1 MRKIFVL
8 IALACSLLVCAA
20 AQAAQITDVKWGVNK
35 EEVLRFVVD
44 LTDNAGYAV
53 DIEGSVLNLTVN
65 ASKGSQVAAQ
75 GIVKSAL
82 ATSYQVVDK
91 EHYTIVR
98 VPLRQSLSESHY
110 KSFTLKQ
117 DEQTNRP
124 FRVVLDIMPAQR
136 SVKAPAQSTAK
147 APAQS
152 SVKAQK
158 KITIRNNISS
168 KAPAQSSVKAPAQ
181 TNAPV
186 VSNRPVVSSRPTR
199 PAGARPAQPST
210 PVKSTTSAAQAGT
223 SVKSSTAAVKQPTPA
238 PTETKQTTITS
249 KKETKQPEKDK
260 EKKEVKNST
269 SPKVVNASSKQTKIV
284 GNGKFRTSGGL
295 SGKIITLD
303 AGHGGSDPGA
313 IGSDGTKEK
322 NITLAITKA
331 VKELLEKKG
340 AKVYMTRTTDVDVYG
355 PNASDADELQAR
367 VNVGEKYN
375 SDLFVSLHINSSVNK
390 NVGGFSTY
398 YYPKTNNDLRIA
410 KSIQDQLTANFGV
423 DDLGVRQANFYV
435 IKRIS
440 MPATLVE
447 MCFIS
452 NEKELV
458 LMKGKWFQN
467 KTARLIAAGIEKYFA

>member
-75 GIVKSAL
+75 GNVKSAL

-110 KSFTLKQ
+110 KSFTLKK
-117 DEQTNRP
+117 DAQTNRP

-136 SVKAPAQSTAK
+136 SVKAPM
-147 APAQS
+147 
-152 SVKAQK
+152 
-158 KITIRNNISS
+158 
-168 KAPAQSSVKAPAQ
+168 QSSVKAPAQ
-181 TNAPV
+181 TTAPV

-210 PVKSTTSAAQAGT
+210 PVKSTTSAAQSGT

-284 GNGKFRTSGGL
+284 GNGNFRTSGGL

-375 SDLFVSLHINSSVNK
+375 SDLFVSLHVNSSVNK

-398 YYPKTNNDLRIA
+398 YYPKTSNDLRIA

>member
-82 ATSYQVVDK
+82 ATSYQVVDR

-117 DEQTNRP
+117 DAQTNRP

-136 SVKAPAQSTAK
+136 SVKAPT
-147 APAQS
+147 
-152 SVKAQK
+152 
-158 KITIRNNISS
+158 
-168 KAPAQSSVKAPAQ
+168 QSSVKAPAQ
-181 TNAPV
+181 TTAPV

-199 PAGARPAQPST
+199 PAAKKPAVTQPST
-210 PVKSTTSAAQAGT
+210 PAKSTASAAQSGT
-223 SVKSSTAAVKQPTPA
+223 SVKSSTAAVKQPMPA

-398 YYPKTNNDLRIA
+398 YYPKTSNDLRIA

>member
-75 GIVKSAL
+75 GNVKSAL

-98 VPLRQSLSESHY
+98 VPLRQRLSESHY

-117 DEQTNRP
+117 DPQTNRP
-124 FRVVLDIMPAQR
+124 FRVVLDIMPAQ
-136 SVKAPAQSTAK
+136 SSGKAP
-147 APAQS
+147 
-152 SVKAQK
+152 V
-158 KITIRNNISS
+158 
-168 KAPAQSSVKAPAQ
+168 QSSVKAPAQ
-181 TNAPV
+181 TTAPV

-199 PAGARPAQPST
+199 PAAKKPAVTQPST
-210 PVKSTTSAAQAGT
+210 PAKSTASAAQ
-223 SVKSSTAAVKQPTPA
+223 SSAVKQTEA
-238 PTETKQTTITS
+238 AKKETKQTTITS
-249 KKETKQPEKDK
+249 KKETKQPEKDTTK
-260 EKKEVKNST
+260 TEAKSSA
-269 SPKVVNASSKQTKIV
+269 SPKVVPVSSKQTKIV
-284 GNGKFRTSGGL
+284 GNGNFRTSGGL

-398 YYPKTNNDLRIA
+398 YYPKTSNDLRIA

>member
-98 VPLRQSLSESHY
+98 VPLRQSISESHY

-117 DEQTNRP
+117 DPQTNRP

-152 SVKAQK
+152 SVKA
-158 KITIRNNISS
+158 
-168 KAPAQSSVKAPAQ
+168 PAQ
-181 TNAPV
+181 TTAPV

-199 PAGARPAQPST
+199 PAAKKPAVTQPST
-210 PVKSTTSAAQAGT
+210 PAKSEASAAQP
-223 SVKSSTAAVKQPTPA
+223 SAVKQTEA
-238 PTETKQTTITS
+238 AKTETKQTTITT

-260 EKKEVKNST
+260 AKAEAEAKSSA
-269 SPKVVNASSKQTKIV
+269 SPKAVPVSSKQTKIV

-398 YYPKTNNDLRIA
+398 YYPKTSNDLRIA

>member
-1 MRKIFVL
+1 ML

-20 AQAAQITDVKWGVNK
+20 AQAAQIADVKWGVNK

-98 VPLRQSLSESHY
+98 VPLRQSLSASHY

-117 DEQTNRP
+117 DAQTNRP

-136 SVKAPAQSTAK
+136 SEKAPAQSTAK

-152 SVKAQK
+152 SVKA
-158 KITIRNNISS
+158 
-168 KAPAQSSVKAPAQ
+168 PAQ
-181 TNAPV
+181 TTAPV

-199 PAGARPAQPST
+199 PAAKKPAVTQPST
-210 PVKSTTSAAQAGT
+210 PAKSTASAAQL
-223 SVKSSTAAVKQPTPA
+223 SAVKQTEA
-238 PTETKQTTITS
+238 AKTETKQTTITT

-260 EKKEVKNST
+260 AKAEAEAKSSA
-269 SPKVVNASSKQTKIV
+269 SPKAVPVSSKQTKIV

-375 SDLFVSLHINSSVNK
+375 SDLFVSLHVNSSVNK

-398 YYPKTNNDLRIA
+398 YYPKTSNDLRIA

>member
-98 VPLRQSLSESHY
+98 VPLRQSISASHY

-117 DEQTNRP
+117 DPQTNRP

-136 SVKAPAQSTAK
+136 SEKAPAQSTAK
-147 APAQS
+147 APAQ
-152 SVKAQK
+152 
-158 KITIRNNISS
+158 R
-168 KAPAQSSVKAPAQ
+168 SVKAPAQ
-181 TNAPV
+181 TTASV

-199 PAGARPAQPST
+199 PAAKKPAVTQPST
-210 PVKSTTSAAQAGT
+210 PAKSTASAAQSGT

-398 YYPKTNNDLRIA
+398 YYPKTSNDLRIA

>member
-75 GIVKSAL
+75 GNVKSVL
-82 ATSYQVVDK
+82 ATSYQVVDR

-117 DEQTNRP
+117 DPQTNRP

-136 SVKAPAQSTAK
+136 SVKAPMQSTAK

-152 SVKAQK
+152 SVKA
-158 KITIRNNISS
+158 
-168 KAPAQSSVKAPAQ
+168 PAQ
-181 TNAPV
+181 TTAPV

-210 PVKSTTSAAQAGT
+210 PVKSTTSAAQSGT
-223 SVKSSTAAVKQPTPA
+223 SVKSSTAAVKQPAPA

-260 EKKEVKNST
+260 EKKEVNNST
-269 SPKVVNASSKQTKIV
+269 SPKVVPVSSKQTKIV
-284 GNGKFRTSGGL
+284 GNGNFRTSGGL

-375 SDLFVSLHINSSVNK
+375 SDLFVSLHVNSSVNK

-398 YYPKTNNDLRIA
+398 YYPKTSNDLRIA

>member
-65 ASKGSQVAAQ
+65 ASKGAQVAAQ
-75 GIVKSAL
+75 GRVKSVL

-91 EHYTIVR
+91 EQYTIVR
-98 VPLRQSLSESHY
+98 IPLSQSVPESRY
-110 KSFTLKQ
+110 KSFTLKK
-117 DEQTNRP
+117 DPQTNRP

-136 SVKAPAQSTAK
+136 SVKTPAQA
-147 APAQS
+147 A
-152 SVKAQK
+152 
-158 KITIRNNISS
+158 
-168 KAPAQSSVKAPAQ
+168 
-181 TNAPV
+181 APV
-186 VSNRPVVSSRPTR
+186 VSNKPVVSSHPTR
-199 PAGARPAQPST
+199 PDGARPVRSST
-210 PVKSTTSAAQAGT
+210 PVKSTTSAAQSGS

-260 EKKEVKNST
+260 TKTEAKS
-269 SPKVVNASSKQTKIV
+269 SAAPKVVPVSSKQTKIV

-398 YYPKTNNDLRIA
+398 YYPKTSNDLRIA

>member
-75 GIVKSAL
+75 GNVKSAL

-110 KSFTLKQ
+110 KSFTLKK
-117 DEQTNRP
+117 DAQTNRP

-136 SVKAPAQSTAK
+136 SVKAQVQSTAK

-152 SVKAQK
+152 SVKA
-158 KITIRNNISS
+158 
-168 KAPAQSSVKAPAQ
+168 PAQ
-181 TNAPV
+181 TTAPV

-210 PVKSTTSAAQAGT
+210 PVKSTTSAAQSGT
-223 SVKSSTAAVKQPTPA
+223 SVKSSTAAEKQPTPA

-249 KKETKQPEKDK
+249 KKEIKQPEKDTTK
-260 EKKEVKNST
+260 TEAKS
-269 SPKVVNASSKQTKIV
+269 SAAPKVVPVSSKQTKIV

-398 YYPKTNNDLRIA
+398 YYPKTSNDLRIA

>member
-75 GIVKSAL
+75 GNVKSTL
-82 ATSYQVVDK
+82 ATSYQVVDR

-117 DEQTNRP
+117 DAQTNRP

-136 SVKAPAQSTAK
+136 SVKAPAQS
-147 APAQS
+147 
-152 SVKAQK
+152 
-158 KITIRNNISS
+158 
-168 KAPAQSSVKAPAQ
+168 SVKAPAQ
-181 TNAPV
+181 TTAPV

-210 PVKSTTSAAQAGT
+210 PVKSTTSAAQSGT

-238 PTETKQTTITS
+238 PTETKQTTITT
-249 KKETKQPEKDK
+249 KKETKQSEKDK
-260 EKKEVKNST
+260 AKAEAKSSA
-269 SPKVVNASSKQTKIV
+269 SPKVVPVSSKQTKIV

-375 SDLFVSLHINSSVNK
+375 SDLFVSLHVNSSVNK

-398 YYPKTNNDLRIA
+398 YYPKTSNDLRIA

>member
-1 MRKIFVL
+1 ML

-110 KSFTLKQ
+110 KSFTLKK
-117 DEQTNRP
+117 DAQTNRP

-152 SVKAQK
+152 SVKA
-158 KITIRNNISS
+158 
-168 KAPAQSSVKAPAQ
+168 PAQ
-181 TNAPV
+181 TTAPV

-199 PAGARPAQPST
+199 PAAKNPAVTQPST
-210 PVKSTTSAAQAGT
+210 PAKNTASAAQ
-223 SVKSSTAAVKQPTPA
+223 SSAVKQTEA
-238 PTETKQTTITS
+238 AKTETKQTTITT

-260 EKKEVKNST
+260 AKAEAKSSA
-269 SPKVVNASSKQTKIV
+269 SPKVVPVSSKQTKIV

-398 YYPKTNNDLRIA
+398 YYPKTSNDLRIA
-410 KSIQDQLTANFGV
+410 KAIQDQLTANFGV

>member
-1 MRKIFVL
+1 ML

-75 GIVKSAL
+75 GNVKSTL

-117 DEQTNRP
+117 DAQTNRP

-136 SVKAPAQSTAK
+136 SVKAPT
-147 APAQS
+147 
-152 SVKAQK
+152 
-158 KITIRNNISS
+158 
-168 KAPAQSSVKAPAQ
+168 QSSVKAPAQ
-181 TNAPV
+181 TTAPV

-199 PAGARPAQPST
+199 PAAKKPAVTQPST
-210 PVKSTTSAAQAGT
+210 PAKSTASAAQSGT
-223 SVKSSTAAVKQPTPA
+223 SVKSSTAAVKQPMPA

-398 YYPKTNNDLRIA
+398 YYPKTSNDLRIA

>member
-1 MRKIFVL
+1 ML

-75 GIVKSAL
+75 GNVKSTL

-117 DEQTNRP
+117 DAQTNRP

-136 SVKAPAQSTAK
+136 SVKAPT
-147 APAQS
+147 
-152 SVKAQK
+152 
-158 KITIRNNISS
+158 
-168 KAPAQSSVKAPAQ
+168 QSSVKAPAQ
-181 TNAPV
+181 TTATV

-199 PAGARPAQPST
+199 PAAKKPAVTQPST
-210 PVKSTTSAAQAGT
+210 PAKSTASAAQSGT
-223 SVKSSTAAVKQPTPA
+223 SVKSSTAAVKQPMPA

-398 YYPKTNNDLRIA
+398 YYPKTSNDLRIA

>member
-1 MRKIFVL
+1 ML

-82 ATSYQVVDK
+82 ATSYQVVDR

-117 DEQTNRP
+117 DAQTNRP

-136 SVKAPAQSTAK
+136 SVKAPMQSTAK

-152 SVKAQK
+152 SVKA
-158 KITIRNNISS
+158 
-168 KAPAQSSVKAPAQ
+168 PAQ
-181 TNAPV
+181 TTAPV

-210 PVKSTTSAAQAGT
+210 PVKSTTSAAQSGT
-223 SVKSSTAAVKQPTPA
+223 SVKSSTAAEKQPTPA

-398 YYPKTNNDLRIA
+398 YYPKTSNDLRIA

>member
-82 ATSYQVVDK
+82 ATSYQVVDR

-117 DEQTNRP
+117 DAQTNRP

-136 SVKAPAQSTAK
+136 SVKAQVQSTAK

-152 SVKAQK
+152 SVKA
-158 KITIRNNISS
+158 
-168 KAPAQSSVKAPAQ
+168 PAQ
-181 TNAPV
+181 TTAPV

-199 PAGARPAQPST
+199 PAAKKPTVTQPST
-210 PVKSTTSAAQAGT
+210 PAKSTASAAQ
-223 SVKSSTAAVKQPTPA
+223 SSAVKQTEA
-238 PTETKQTTITS
+238 AKTETKQTTITS
-249 KKETKQPEKDK
+249 KKETKQPEKDTTK
-260 EKKEVKNST
+260 TEAKS
-269 SPKVVNASSKQTKIV
+269 SAAPKVVPVSSKQTKIV

-398 YYPKTNNDLRIA
+398 YYPKTSNDLRIA

>member
-75 GIVKSAL
+75 GNVKSAL
-82 ATSYQVVDK
+82 ATSYQVVDR

-110 KSFTLKQ
+110 KSFTLKK
-117 DEQTNRP
+117 DAQTNRP

-136 SVKAPAQSTAK
+136 SVKAQAQSTAK

-152 SVKAQK
+152 SM
-158 KITIRNNISS
+158 
-168 KAPAQSSVKAPAQ
+168 KAPAQ
-181 TNAPV
+181 TTAPV

-199 PAGARPAQPST
+199 PAAKKPAVTQPST
-210 PVKSTTSAAQAGT
+210 PAKSTASAAQSGT

-398 YYPKTNNDLRIA
+398 YYPKTSNDLRIA

>member
-98 VPLRQSLSESHY
+98 VPLRQSISASHY

-117 DEQTNRP
+117 DAQTNRP

-152 SVKAQK
+152 SVKA
-158 KITIRNNISS
+158 
-168 KAPAQSSVKAPAQ
+168 PAQ
-181 TNAPV
+181 TTAPV

-199 PAGARPAQPST
+199 PAAKKPVVTQPST
-210 PVKSTTSAAQAGT
+210 PAKNTASAAQ
-223 SVKSSTAAVKQPTPA
+223 SSAVKQTEA
-238 PTETKQTTITS
+238 AKTETKQTTITT

-260 EKKEVKNST
+260 AKAEAKSSA
-269 SPKVVNASSKQTKIV
+269 SPKVVPVSSKQTKIV

-398 YYPKTNNDLRIA
+398 YYPKTSNDLRIA

>member
-75 GIVKSAL
+75 GNVKSAL

-98 VPLRQSLSESHY
+98 VPLRQRLSESHY

-117 DEQTNRP
+117 DAQTNRP

-136 SVKAPAQSTAK
+136 SVKAPMQSTAK
-147 APAQS
+147 AP
-152 SVKAQK
+152 
-158 KITIRNNISS
+158 T
-168 KAPAQSSVKAPAQ
+168 QSSVKAPAQ
-181 TNAPV
+181 PTAPV

-199 PAGARPAQPST
+199 PAAKKPAVTQPSA
-210 PVKSTTSAAQAGT
+210 PVKSTASAAKQ
-223 SVKSSTAAVKQPTPA
+223 KEAAKK
-238 PTETKQTTITS
+238 ETKQTTITS
-249 KKETKQPEKDK
+249 KKETKQPEKDTTK
-260 EKKEVKNST
+260 TEAKS
-269 SPKVVNASSKQTKIV
+269 SAAPKVVPVSSKQTKFV
-284 GNGKFRTSGGL
+284 GNGNFRTSGGL

-398 YYPKTNNDLRIA
+398 YYPKTSNDLRIA

>member
-117 DEQTNRP
+117 DAQTNRP

-136 SVKAPAQSTAK
+136 SVKAQVQSTAK

-152 SVKAQK
+152 SVKA
-158 KITIRNNISS
+158 S
-168 KAPAQSSVKAPAQ
+168 AQ
-181 TNAPV
+181 TTAPV

-210 PVKSTTSAAQAGT
+210 PVKSTTSAAQSGT

-398 YYPKTNNDLRIA
+398 YYPKTSNDLRIA

>member
-1 MRKIFVL
+1 ML

-75 GIVKSAL
+75 GNVKSAL
-82 ATSYQVVDK
+82 ATSYQVVDR

-117 DEQTNRP
+117 DAQTNRP

-136 SVKAPAQSTAK
+136 SVKAPMQSTAK

-152 SVKAQK
+152 SVKA
-158 KITIRNNISS
+158 
-168 KAPAQSSVKAPAQ
+168 PAQ
-181 TNAPV
+181 TTAPV

>member
-117 DEQTNRP
+117 DPQTNRP
-124 FRVVLDIMPAQR
+124 FRVVLDIMPAQ
-136 SVKAPAQSTAK
+136 SSAKAPMQSTAK

-152 SVKAQK
+152 SVKA
-158 KITIRNNISS
+158 
-168 KAPAQSSVKAPAQ
+168 PAQ
-181 TNAPV
+181 TTAPV

-199 PAGARPAQPST
+199 PAAKKPAVTQPST
-210 PVKSTTSAAQAGT
+210 PAKSTASAAQ
-223 SVKSSTAAVKQPTPA
+223 SSAVKQ
-238 PTETKQTTITS
+238 TEAAKTEMKQTTITS

-398 YYPKTNNDLRIA
+398 YYPKTSNDLRIA

-467 KTARLIAAGIEKYFA
+467 KTARLIAAGIEQYFA

>member
-20 AQAAQITDVKWGVNK
+20 VQAAQITDVKWGVNK

-98 VPLRQSLSESHY
+98 VPLRQSISASHY

-117 DEQTNRP
+117 DAQTNRP
-124 FRVVLDIMPAQR
+124 FRVVLDIMPAQS
-136 SVKAPAQSTAK
+136 SVK

-152 SVKAQK
+152 SVKA
-158 KITIRNNISS
+158 S
-168 KAPAQSSVKAPAQ
+168 AQSSVKAPAQ
-181 TNAPV
+181 TTAPV

-199 PAGARPAQPST
+199 PAAKKPAVTQPST
-210 PVKSTTSAAQAGT
+210 PAKSTASAAQ
-223 SVKSSTAAVKQPTPA
+223 SSAVKQTEA
-238 PTETKQTTITS
+238 AKKETKQTTITT
-249 KKETKQPEKDK
+249 KKETKQPDKDK
-260 EKKEVKNST
+260 AKAEAKSSA
-269 SPKVVNASSKQTKIV
+269 SPKVVPVSSKQTKIV

-398 YYPKTNNDLRIA
+398 YYPKTSNDLRIA